1 MAGRLIFGHD
11 DLLRC
16 RFAFSP
22 LWETTAAVRLLGE
35 PHRGALHRLWPAA
48 IRERNGTDLGLDPL
62 PLLSPRPG
70 YTPDFLT
77 PPPPGPSA
85 DLEDELSVLLTTP
98 AEQVVVELRRCLLDP
113 RRALPEAVTDPLL
126 ADPEATL
133 ARIVRAVRRAW
144 AALVAPHW
152 PRIRALLEADVS
164 LRARTV
170 AEGGLREVIAAVAPD
185 TRWWGRVLHLP
196 GPAEGERAL
205 DGRGLV
211 LMPSV
216 FMWPETVAK
225 TEEPWQPT
233 LIYPVHGVGR
243 LWEAEGSAP
252 AGDALTRLLGGT
264 RARLLVVL
272 AEPATTTVLA
282 RAHGWS
288 PATVS
293 EHLSVLRSAGLVR
306 SWRVGRRVF
315 YTRTPA
321 GDTVVQAGVPAGRAP
336 GGRSSRGEV

>member
-1 MAGRLIFGHD
+1 MAGRLVFSHD

-16 RFAFSP
+16 RFAVSP
-22 LWETTAAVRLLGE
+22 LWEATAAVRLLGE
-35 PHRGALHRLWPAA
+35 PHRGTLRRLWPAA

-85 DLEDELSVLLTTP
+85 DLEDELEALLTTP
-98 AEQVVVELRRCLLDP
+98 PEQVAVELRQCLLDP
-113 RRALPEAVTDPLL
+113 RRALPESVTGPLL

-133 ARIVRAVRRAW
+133 ERIVRAVRRAW
-144 AALVAPHW
+144 EALVAPHW
-152 PRIRALLEADVS
+152 PRARALLEADVS

-185 TRWWGRVLHLP
+185 ARWRGRVLHLP
-196 GPAEGERAL
+196 DPAQGERTL

-233 LIYPVHGVGR
+233 LFYPVHGVGR
-243 LWEAEGSAP
+243 LWEAEPPAP
-252 AGDALTRLLGGT
+252 AGDALARLLGGT
-264 RARLLVVL
+264 RARLLTVL
-272 AEPATTTVLA
+272 AEPSTTTVLA

-293 EHLSVLRSAGLVR
+293 EHLSVLRAAGLVR

-321 GDTVVQAGVPAGRAP
+321 GDTLLRAGGPVGRTP
-336 GGRSSRGEV
+336 GADPGEARV